1 MISLNPCFGN
11 HLNKA
16 NRSWGKNKQLFSQP
30 LKSIEGLAYQG
41 QIASRM
47 GIIAVAYIQQAQG
60 SLLNS
65 SNNGK
70 GNMDSITQSMR
81 NIFSMSTKS

>member
-1 MISLNPCFGN
+1 MLWKN

-47 GIIAVAYIQQAQG
+47 GIIAVAYIQKALG

-65 SNNGK
+65 
-70 GNMDSITQSMR
+70 M
-81 NIFSMSTKS
+81 NIG